1 MEQSE
6 VSFLSIPSWNPP
18 RITPSSLKIDRITS
32 LLLAI
37 MNENE
42 ILATHQVQADGLN
55 GKDAKETK
63 QLQTVRGRSPNP
75 APDRFVCVIDF
86 MNLSAKQ
93 LHKRTASGSQ
103 QVRVCFLACFF
114 GKYESACAIFVLKG
128 LLTNFTYLILNWHQ
142 EYF

>member
-75 APDRFVCVIDF
+75 APDCFVCVIDF

-93 LHKRTASGSQ
+93 LHERTASGSQ
-103 QVRVCFLACFF
+103 
-114 GKYESACAIFVLKG
+114 
-128 LLTNFTYLILNWHQ
+128 
-142 EYF
+142 

>member
-1 MEQSE
+1 
-6 VSFLSIPSWNPP
+6 
-18 RITPSSLKIDRITS
+18 
-32 LLLAI
+32 

-103 QVRVCFLACFF
+103 QVRVCVLACFF

-128 LLTNFTYLILNWHQ
+128 LLTNFTYLILSIYAV
-142 EYF
+142 EIES

>member
-42 ILATHQVQADGLN
+42 ILATRQVQADGLN

-63 QLQTVRGRSPNP
+63 QLHTVRGRSPNP
-75 APDRFVCVIDF
+75 APDCFFYILYVG
-86 MNLSAKQ
+86 Q
-93 LHKRTASGSQ
+93 E
-103 QVRVCFLACFF
+103 VRVQLSWPIFLLF
-114 GKYESACAIFVLKG
+114 GKCEVLIPWTK
-128 LLTNFTYLILNWHQ
+128 
-142 EYF
+142 